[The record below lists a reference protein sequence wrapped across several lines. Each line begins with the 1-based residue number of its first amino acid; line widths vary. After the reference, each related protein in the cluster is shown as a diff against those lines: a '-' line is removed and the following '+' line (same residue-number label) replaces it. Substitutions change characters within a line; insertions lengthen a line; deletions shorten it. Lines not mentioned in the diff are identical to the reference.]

1 MEAGRLLYAIIDQG
15 KTEQTALY
23 DHLCSST
30 GIDDAPLEIIPHR
43 DVAAVVSAFDGKR
56 FEQAGEEQV
65 QAAVLKYQQVNL
77 ALLGHSTLLPL
88 RFGCTARDTAQVEEV
103 LKWTCLQLRTVLN
116 RLTGKVELV
125 VQAFGDLPKILRS
138 IAAQEKNMLQE
149 HAGVGSEQLSA
160 TAQPPLLE
168 QDKIAFGRQLFE
180 AVEAKKEALCATI
193 HAALAPLACDSSD
206 GPRQLQPSHNVQY
219 LFNRSYLVAREQE
232 AEFDAAMNELGT
244 AHAEEIT
251 FRYIG
256 PLPAY
261 SFANVELN
269 QGNFEVI
276 NQARQTL
283 AVPEQATLEDIKAT
297 YRRLAF
303 ELHPDRHLGDP
314 QRMHRF
320 QTVTRAY
327 EVLETYCRACP
338 VPEGPYS
345 FTRNEVE
352 KTFLMKDNTQGG
364 HV

>member
-1 MEAGRLLYAIIDQG
+1 MEAGRLLYAVIDHG
-15 KTEQTALY
+15 KTEQTVLS
-23 DHLCSST
+23 DHLYSST
-30 GIDDAPLEIIPHR
+30 GIDEAPLEIIPYR

-56 FEQAGEEQV
+56 FEQAGEEHI

-77 ALLGHSTLLPL
+77 ALLGHGTLLPL
-88 RFGCTARDTAQVEEV
+88 RFGCTARNTAQVEEV
-103 LKWTCLQLRTVLN
+103 LKWTCLQLRTVLT
-116 RLTGKVELV
+116 RLTGKVELA
-125 VQAFGDLPKILRS
+125 VQAFWDLPTILRG
-138 IAAQEKNMLQE
+138 IAQEKNMLQE
-149 HAGVGSEQLSA
+149 HAEVGSEQLSA
-160 TAQPPLLE
+160 TAQAPLSE

-206 GPRQLQPSHNVQY
+206 GPRQSQPSPNVQH

-232 AEFDAAMNELGT
+232 SRFDAVMNELEI
-244 AHAEEIT
+244 AHAGEIA

-261 SFANVELN
+261 SFANIELN

-276 NQARQTL
+276 SQARQTL

-314 QRMHRF
+314 QRAQRF

-327 EVLETYCRACP
+327 EVLETYCRSVCS

-345 FTRNEVE
+345 FSRNAVE

-364 HV
+364 RV